1 MSPQARKGLVSNLEF
16 SIYNPHDIEQLPE
29 TILTIPLIQ
38 ALMELQRG
46 KEEMGETKSPTGM
59 GKGKTSGKKVIVDTN
74 ALLIPGEFRVDI
86 FDELARLGY
95 LDIIVPKVVLKELD
109 RLRQSP
115 GLKGKDKIAA
125 NVGYLLLRMYT
136 DTPMQRAGGILR
148 CRISIEEGEEE
159 EEQGDTDE
167 ILAALAVKRK
177 AAVLTNDET
186 LRTKLS
192 RAGVRTVYL
201 RGRNR
206 LEESE

>member
-1 MSPQARKGLVSNLEF
+1 M
-16 SIYNPHDIEQLPE
+16 
-29 TILTIPLIQ
+29 IPIT
-38 ALMELQRG
+38 E
-46 KEEMGETKSPTGM
+46 EEMGETKLPTGT
-59 GKGKTSGKKVIVDTN
+59 GKGKTSGKIVIVDTN

-95 LDIIVPKVVLKELD
+95 WDIIVPRAVLKELD

-136 DTPMQRAGGILR
+136 DTPMQQAGGILR

-159 EEQGDTDE
+159 EEQDKWDTDE
-167 ILAALAVKRK
+167 LIAALAVKRK

-186 LRTKLS
+186 LRMKLS
-192 RAGVRTVYL
+192 RAGVTTVYL